1 MDSKIAQMDFL
12 CAIIPPTGHRRERR
26 RPAAEDAGHPVP
38 RSARSAAC
46 IKEGSMMSKPVK
58 VTCFKQVHNI
68 VTAAAQCRR
77 EVSVQD
83 LKGAVAD
90 AKSILGLMNLDFSQP
105 VEICGEDPAEVEHV
119 YNAVRH

>member
-1 MDSKIAQMDFL
+1 
-12 CAIIPPTGHRRERR
+12 
-26 RPAAEDAGHPVP
+26 
-38 RSARSAAC
+38 
-46 IKEGSMMSKPVK
+46 MSRPVK

-68 VTAAAQCRR
+68 VSAASQCRR

-90 AKSILGLMNLDFSQP
+90 AKSILGLMNLDFTQP
-105 VEICGEDPAEVEHV
+105 VEIVAEDPAEEEQV

>member
-1 MDSKIAQMDFL
+1 
-12 CAIIPPTGHRRERR
+12 
-26 RPAAEDAGHPVP
+26 
-38 RSARSAAC
+38 
-46 IKEGSMMSKPVK
+46 MMTKPVK

-77 EVSVQD
+77 EISVQD

-105 VEICGEDPAEVEHV
+105 VEIFGDDPAEVEHV
-119 YNAVRH
+119 YNAVRQ